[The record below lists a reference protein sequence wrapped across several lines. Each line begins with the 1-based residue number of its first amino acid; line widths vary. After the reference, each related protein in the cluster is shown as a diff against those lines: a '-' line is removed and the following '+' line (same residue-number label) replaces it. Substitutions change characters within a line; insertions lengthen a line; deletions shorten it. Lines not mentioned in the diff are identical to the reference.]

1 MSFYKSVNV
10 VVSLSLLM
18 LLAAC
23 QSLSNSHVVGLQL
36 ASSGGIYKSP
46 GDTREYRYL
55 ELDNQL
61 KVLLI
66 ADATA
71 EKAAASLDVSV
82 GSRHDPEDRQG
93 LAHFLEH
100 MLFLGTQSYPQSDEY
115 QKFISANGGSH
126 NAYTSFEHTNYF
138 FDINN
143 PSLELALDRF
153 ADFFIAPLF
162 DADYV
167 QREVN
172 AVESEYRSKIK
183 DEQRRV
189 LDATQQVINPQ
200 HPYHKFTVGG
210 LETLSS
216 GNVRDDML
224 DFYQQHYSA
233 SRMSLVVVGNY
244 PLDELA
250 DMVRQRFA
258 MVANNGSQ
266 AEPINEPLFSQAA
279 DSAAPVPQIL
289 AVQSEKPVRQL
300 RFTFPMPGLLEAY
313 RTKPLNYIGNILGH
327 EGQGS
332 LLSILKQAGWAE
344 GLSTGA
350 GVNYKGGASLQI
362 NISLTDAGVV
372 DIKKVSDEVFYAIN
386 YLRQQHQER
395 PGETL
400 KLFLEQ
406 RQLAA
411 MAFRFYQAGDEKSS
425 AIRAASNLHFYPHQS
440 AIYGDYDYSEYRSD
454 IIADRLARMRA
465 DNVLITLL
473 APQLPEAY
481 QPQQLSP
488 WFAAPYSVNAVPENW
503 LANWQQNSNGSAAN
517 TLAAQRFSLPAA
529 NNFIPNRFD
538 LYSAEKTT
546 RAVVSEDVDSSDSP
560 AQQDIPQLLVDK
572 PGMRAWFKTDD
583 DFEVPKVD
591 AYFSFLSRYPRQ
603 SARHYALSQLY
614 SRVINEQLNEFV
626 YPAYL
631 AGMDY
636 AFYSQLRGFTLRLG
650 GYSDSLEPL
659 VEKIIPALMQV
670 DIDAER
676 FQSVKAELAR
686 SWALAIE
693 ATPYQRL
700 ANKMGQALYAN
711 SWPEEDLIAS
721 LEFIAVA
728 DLQDYI
734 QSFWSTA
741 YIEGL
746 LHGNI
751 NKQNARALI
760 QSIEQLPNCQCD
772 SEQRSHTSIVKLP
785 AGRWQQQQDL
795 NHSDAALVWYFQ
807 AADQTLATASMTML
821 AAEVLQPRVFNDLR
835 TEQQLGYIVNA
846 GYFSLIKWPGIV
858 FQVQSPSTSEPDLV
872 KAMNRFIENTL
883 TPGDEQSVGQ
893 IPIEEF
899 TQHRAALVSRL
910 REKDA
915 NLNRRSYRYWR
926 SLALGDTSFN
936 RRRQLA
942 QALEAVEY
950 EQWLGFL
957 RELLIDR
964 EASLMQI
971 SHRTKAAGSD
981 SIDADSDTVRGAD
994 GPKAQRWS
1002 DRQATESI
1010 DYH

>member
-1 MSFYKSVNV
+1 MSFYQSANV
-10 VVSLSLLM
+10 VLSLFLLV

-23 QSLSNSHVVGLQL
+23 QSLPGFKL

-66 ADATA
+66 ADSTA
-71 EKAAASLDVSV
+71 EKAAASLDVYV
-82 GSRHDPEDRQG
+82 GSRHDPENRQG

-100 MLFLGTQSYPQSDEY
+100 MLFLGTQSYPQADEY

-143 PSLELALDRF
+143 PSLEAALDRF

-172 AVESEYRSKIK
+172 AVESEYRAKIK
-183 DEQRRV
+183 DEERRV
-189 LDATQQVINPQ
+189 LDATQQVINPL

-210 LETLSS
+210 LDTLST

-224 DFYQQHYSA
+224 GFYQQHYSA
-233 SRMSLVVVGNY
+233 SRMSLVLVGNY
-244 PLDELA
+244 SLDALA
-250 DMVRQRFA
+250 DMVKQRFVA
-258 MVANNGSQ
+258 VANNGSE

-279 DSAAPVPQIL
+279 DSAAPLPQIL

-362 NISLTDAGVV
+362 NISLTNAGVA

-386 YLRQQHQER
+386 YLQQQHQEQ
-395 PGETL
+395 PGNTL

-440 AIYGDYDYSEYRSD
+440 AIYGDYDYGEYRPD
-454 IIADRLARMRA
+454 IIADRLARMRP

-473 APQLPEAY
+473 APQLPEVY

-488 WFAAPYSVNAVPENW
+488 WFAAPYSVNAVPKNW
-503 LANWQQNSNGSAAN
+503 LDNWQQNSNENAAN
-517 TLAAQRFSLPAA
+517 TLAAQRFTLPAA
-529 NNFIPNRFD
+529 NNFIPTSFD
-538 LYSAEKTT
+538 LYSAAESSKP
-546 RAVVSEDVDSSDSP
+546 VVKGSAKDNNENIVNPADV
-560 AQQDIPQLLVDK
+560 PQLIVDE

-631 AGMDY
+631 AGMNY
-636 AFYSQLRGFTLRLG
+636 AFYSQLRGFTLKLG

-659 VEKIIPALMQV
+659 AEKIIPTLMQV
-670 DIDAER
+670 DIEAER

-700 ANKMGQALYAN
+700 ANKMGQALYDN

-721 LEFIAVA
+721 LESIAVA

-734 QSFWSTA
+734 QAFWSTA

-751 NKQNARALI
+751 NKHNAH
-760 QSIEQLPNCQCD
+760 SIIKSIAQLPNCHCD
-772 SEQRSHTSIVKLP
+772 PEQRSHTSIVKLP
-785 AGRWQQQQDL
+785 TGRWQQQQDL

-807 AADQTLATASMTML
+807 AADQTLATTAMTML
-821 AAEVLQPRVFNDLR
+821 AAEVLQPRVFNELR

-846 GYFSLIKWPGIV
+846 SYFSLIKWPGII

-872 KAMNRFIENTL
+872 KAMNRFIEATL
-883 TPGDEQSVGQ
+883 APGDKQSAGQ
-893 IPIEEF
+893 IPREEF
-899 TQHRAALVSRL
+899 VQHRAALASQL
-910 REKDA
+910 REKDT
-915 NLNRRSYRYWR
+915 NLNRRSYRYWS
-926 SLALGDTSFN
+926 SLALTDKHFN
-936 RRRQLA
+936 RRQQLA
-942 QALEAVEY
+942 QAVEAVEY

-957 RELLIDR
+957 RELLIDQ
-964 EASLMQI
+964 EASLMQV
-971 SHRTKAAGSD
+971 SNRTTAGDSD
-981 SIDADSDTVRGAD
+981 SVDADTVKGSAELE
-994 GPKAQRWS
+994 AARWS
-1002 DRQATESI
+1002 ARGATESI
-1010 DYH
+1010 GYH